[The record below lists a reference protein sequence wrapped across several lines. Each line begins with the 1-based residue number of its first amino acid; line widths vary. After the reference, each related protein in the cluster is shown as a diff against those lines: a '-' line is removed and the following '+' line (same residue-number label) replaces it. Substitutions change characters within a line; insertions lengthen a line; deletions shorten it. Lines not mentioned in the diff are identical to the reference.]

1 MSAKSKFFRRG
12 EWTALMIAVGWG
24 VALVVVAFTTP
35 IYKSE
40 STDSTGAL
48 QDTSATLVEVNGAYG
63 ALIAA
68 MPLILSLVT
77 TLALWLRGQRRAGP
91 MAWALP
97 LLCAAF
103 SLVTIT
109 TIGVFALPVVGFL
122 IYACAVHGR
131 PYRMRTG
138 LEFTFPLISGK
149 ASRPGRKPRT
159 D

>member
-1 MSAKSKFFRRG
+1 MNAASKFFRRG

-24 VALVVVAFTTP
+24 VALMVVAFTTP
-35 IYKSE
+35 LYRGE
-40 STDSTGAL
+40 GTDSTGAL
-48 QDTSATLVEVNGAYG
+48 QNTSATLVEVNGAYG

-68 MPLILSLVT
+68 MPLILSLAT
-77 TLALWLRGQRRAGP
+77 TLALWLRGQRHAGP
-91 MAWALP
+91 MAWALT

-109 TIGVFALPVVGFL
+109 TVGVFALPVAGLL
-122 IYACAVHGR
+122 IYACAMHGR

-138 LEFTFPLISGK
+138 LEFTFPLISGR